1 MNGAANEGERR
12 RDERLATLEA
22 RRAVIVRRGRRAL
35 LTALLA
41 DGTATADDVRAA
53 VAMPDDV
60 DARCLGAVPSALA
73 AAGLIALDGYQRTA
87 RPERHASVI
96 ARWRLADADAARRW
110 LAENAD
116 LPDPPAPDGDGEG
129 WLFEPPELNRPAAAT
144 VGRHDLNS
152 FNREQA

>member
-35 LTALLA
+35 LAKVLA

-53 VAMPDDV
+53 IALPDGV
-60 DARCLGAVPSALA
+60 DPRCLGAVPGPLA
-73 AAGLIALDGYQRTA
+73 AAGLIALDGYQRAA

-96 ARWRLADADAARRW
+96 ARWRLADADAARLW
-110 LAENAD
+110 LTANPD
-116 LPDPPAPDGDGEG
+116 VPDPPVPDGEVGA
-129 WLFEPPELNRPAAAT
+129 WLFPPGESHATAAT
-144 VGRHDLNS
+144 VAGH
-152 FNREQA
+152 